1 MAVLQQRPP
10 QGKSVLS
17 EEALTNKFFQ
27 IFSKVSTVDGIVSL
41 IIVVRTVFFRSE
53 ERRVVLDQLRLL
65 YLQLVLNGIE
75 DFVDRESQ
83 HSEVLFHLEGLG

>member
-1 MAVLQQRPP
+1 
-10 QGKSVLS
+10 
-17 EEALTNKFFQ
+17 
-27 IFSKVSTVDGIVSL
+27 VDGIVSL